1 MERSATATRVSG
13 QCIAYPPGLTLP
25 VSGPSVLGRAC
36 GVVSDLQVNE
46 SEKGNR

>member
-13 QCIAYPPGLTLP
+13 QCIALFSRSYLQVSLQ
-25 VSGPSVLGRAC
+25 VSGQAS
-36 GVVSDLQVNE
+36 GVVSDLQLNE

>member
-13 QCIAYPPGLTLP
+13 QCICYPFP
-25 VSGPSVLGRAC
+25 VLGRAG
-36 GVVSDLQVNE
+36 GVVSDLHLNE